1 MVINRMDRINN
12 ILMEIGECMRIEQG
26 IGIKN
31 VLKIMCPGT
40 QLREGLE
47 NILRS
52 KTGGLVVIGD
62 EEEIMKLVD
71 GGFYINSEYTPTYA
85 YELAKMDGA
94 IVITRDLKRILCA
107 NAQLI
112 PDPSIP
118 TYETGTRHRTAH
130 RVAKQTNNIVIA
142 ISQRRNI
149 ITMYK
154 GDIKYVLRESSVILS
169 KANQAIQTLEKYV
182 TVLERAINNLDL
194 LEIQDLTTL
203 FDVVTSV
210 QRTEMVMR
218 IVEEINMYI
227 LELGNEGRL
236 ISMQLNEL
244 IKHVERD
251 GILVIKDYCKDG
263 FEYNEVYEQIQK
275 LNSSELLDLDA
286 ISKSLGYGVSSLLD
300 TLISPKGY
308 RILSKVPRIPSNV
321 IDNLIWE
328 FKELSNIVDADIAE
342 LDNVEG
348 IGEARAR
355 AINNGLKRIKEQ
367 ISLKKEI

>member
-1 MVINRMDRINN
+1 VKR
-12 ILMEIGECMRIEQG
+12 GEFMRIEKG
-26 IGIKN
+26 TGIKDI
-31 VLKIMCPGT
+31 LKIMCPGT

-47 NILRS
+47 NILRA
-52 KTGGLVVIGD
+52 KTGGLIVISD
-62 EEEIMKLVD
+62 SEEVMNIVD
-71 GGFYINSEYTPTYA
+71 GGFSINSEYTPSYV

-94 IVITRDLKRILCA
+94 IVITEDLKKIICA

-112 PDPSIP
+112 PDSSIP

-130 RVAKQTNNIVIA
+130 RVAKQTNKIVIA

-182 TVLERAINNLDL
+182 AVLDRVINNLNL
-194 LEIQDLTTL
+194 LEFQDLTTL
-203 FDVVTSV
+203 FDVVTAI

-236 ISMQLNEL
+236 ISMQLSEL
-244 IKHVERD
+244 IRHIERD
-251 GILVIKDYCKDG
+251 GILLIRDYCKEDLN
-263 FEYNEVYEQIQK
+263 YNDIYEAIQK
-275 LNSSELLDLDA
+275 LNSSELIDLDA
-286 ISKSLGYGVSSLLD
+286 IARVLGYSGIPLMD

-308 RILSKVPRIPSNV
+308 RVLSKVPRIPANV
-321 IDNLIWE
+321 IENLIKE
-328 FKELSNIVDADIAE
+328 FKELSAIIEADIDD

-348 IGEARAR
+348 IGEARAT
-355 AINNGLKRIKEQ
+355 AIRSGLKRIREQ

>member
-1 MVINRMDRINN
+1 
-12 ILMEIGECMRIEQG
+12 MRIEKG
-26 IGIKN
+26 MKIKN
-31 VLKIMCPGT
+31 TLKIMCPGT

-47 NILRS
+47 NILRA
-52 KTGGLVVIGD
+52 KTGGLIVIGD
-62 EEEIMKLVD
+62 NKEVMNTVD
-71 GGFYINSEYTPTYA
+71 GGFTINSDYSPSYV

-94 IVITRDLKRILCA
+94 IVISEDLKKIVCA

-112 PDPSIP
+112 PDASIV

-149 ITMYK
+149 ITIYK
-154 GDIKYVLRESSVILS
+154 GDIKYVLRESSVILAR
-169 KANQAIQTLEKYV
+169 ANQAVQTLEKYV
-182 TVLERAINNLDL
+182 AVLERVINNLNL
-194 LEIQDLTTL
+194 LEFQDLTTL
-203 FDVVTSV
+203 FDVVTAV

-236 ISMQLNEL
+236 ISMQLSEL
-244 IKHVERD
+244 IKHIERD
-251 GILVIKDYCKDG
+251 GILLIRDYCKDEEAHG
-263 FEYNEVYEQIQK
+263 DIYEQIQK
-275 LNSSELLDLDA
+275 LSATEVLDLDSIA
-286 ISKSLGYGVSSLLD
+286 RVLGHGGVPLID

-321 IDNLIWE
+321 IDNLIKE
-328 FKELSNIVDADIAE
+328 FKELNNVIEADTDE

-348 IGEARAR
+348 IGEARAT
-355 AINNGLKRIKEQ
+355 AIKNGLKRIKEQ
-367 ISLKKEI
+367 IFLNKEI

>member
-1 MVINRMDRINN
+1 
-12 ILMEIGECMRIEQG
+12 MRIEKG
-26 IGIKN
+26 TGIKN

-47 NILRS
+47 NILRA
-52 KTGGLVVIGD
+52 KTGGLIVIGD
-62 EEEIMKLVD
+62 NEEVMKLVD
-71 GGFYINSEYTPTYA
+71 GGFYINSEYTPSYV

-94 IVITRDLKRILCA
+94 IVIAEDLKKIVCA

-112 PDPSIP
+112 PDSSIP

-154 GDIKYVLRESSVILS
+154 GDIKYVLRESSVILG

-182 TVLERAINNLDL
+182 AVLERVINNLNI
-194 LEIQDLTTL
+194 LEFQDLTTL
-203 FDVVTSV
+203 FDVVTAV

-244 IKHVERD
+244 VKNIERD
-251 GILVIKDYCKDG
+251 GILLIKDYCKEG
-263 FEYNEVYEQIQK
+263 LIYTEVYEIIQK
-275 LNSSELLDLDA
+275 LNATELLDLDS
-286 ISKSLGYGVSSLLD
+286 ISRALGYSGKSLMD

-308 RILSKVPRIPSNV
+308 RILSKVPRIPASV
-321 IDNLIWE
+321 IDNLIKE
-328 FKELSNIVDADIAE
+328 FKELSNVIDAEIID

-348 IGEARAR
+348 IGDARAT
-355 AINNGLKRIKEQ
+355 AIKDGLKRIKEHVL
-367 ISLKKEI
+367 LKKEI

>member
-1 MVINRMDRINN
+1 
-12 ILMEIGECMRIEQG
+12 MRIEKG
-26 IGIKN
+26 TGIKN

-47 NILRS
+47 NILRA
-52 KTGGLVVIGD
+52 KTGGLIVIGD
-62 EEEIMKLVD
+62 DEEVMKLVD
-71 GGFYINSEYTPTYA
+71 GGFYINSEYTPSYA

-94 IVITRDLKRILCA
+94 IVITEDLKRIVCA

-112 PDPSIP
+112 PDSSIP
-118 TYETGTRHRTAH
+118 TYETGTRHRTAQ

-154 GDIKYVLRESSVILS
+154 GDIKYVLRESSVILG

-182 TVLERAINNLDL
+182 AVLERVINNLNI
-194 LEIQDLTTL
+194 LEFQDLTTL
-203 FDVVTSV
+203 FEVVTAV

-244 IKHVERD
+244 VKHIERD
-251 GILVIKDYCKDG
+251 GILLIKDYCKDG
-263 FEYNEVYEQIQK
+263 LKYTEVYEVIQK
-275 LNSSELLDLDA
+275 LNATELLDLDS
-286 ISKSLGYGVSSLLD
+286 ISRALGYSGTSLMD
-300 TLISPKGY
+300 ILISPKGY
-308 RILSKVPRIPSNV
+308 RILSKVPRIPASV
-321 IDNLIWE
+321 IDNLIKE
-328 FKELSNIVDADIAE
+328 FKELSNVIDADIID

-348 IGEARAR
+348 IGDARAT
-355 AINNGLKRIKEQ
+355 AIKDGLKRIKEHVL
-367 ISLKKEI
+367 LKKEI